1 MCVAPAQC
9 PSLRLPTM
17 LTWWLLELA
26 TISWKKSM
34 TLERALTFLE
44 DQKTELQLPWPE
56 LSLSMPKLERSCIS
70 PKLVRQLFTARSYL
84 CICFTLRDNG
94 LMFAK
99 RKSPQIVLFFF
110 VIYIL
115 LCKKR
120 SHLACRTLRII

>member
-1 MCVAPAQC
+1 V
-9 PSLRLPTM
+9 
-17 LTWWLLELA
+17 
-26 TISWKKSM
+26 
-34 TLERALTFLE
+34 
-44 DQKTELQLPWPE
+44 LQLPWPE

-99 RKSPQIVLFFF
+99 KKPPQIVLFFF